1 MPRGTI
7 TKDQIKC
14 DVLKIKRELNDEIHS
29 DEEKSLAHKYL
40 DKVLAKIEEYRYW
53 KIFWQKGL
61 TADRNAG
68 MINKLG
74 NPNKTLLFVINF

>member
-53 KIFWQKGL
+53 
-61 TADRNAG
+61 
-68 MINKLG
+68 
-74 NPNKTLLFVINF
+74 